1 MNEKHPGPVRQI
13 IEKIGLSVLI
23 LVFLILLG
31 TFVFYTVQS
40 YSSLIPSNYTQSNL
54 TQSNLIQSNL
64 TQSNLTQ
71 SNLTQS
77 NLTQS
82 SLIQPNF
89 TQSNL
94 TQPNLTQ
101 SNLTQS
107 NLTQP
112 NLTQPNLT
120 QSNLIQSN
128 LTQPNLTQSS
138 LIQPN
143 LTQPNL
149 TQSSLIQPNLTQSN
163 LTQSYKTV
171 YVGDYGSEN
180 FTCDGIDDQVEI
192 NQALEYVAENP
203 QFTTVYLRGPNTY
216 VISDSIFIGSQTTLV
231 GDPTAVIKL
240 KDKADW
246 PVGKPL
252 ITQMDWR
259 GVHGVIIKG
268 FEIDGNHDNNEDK
281 KKGLGYYNMIHFLN
295 SRDIQVHDMYMHD
308 GHGEGLKADHSYNIQ
323 FYNNNVYKLGHNGL
337 FAISCQN
344 VEAWNNTITCR
355 TDSGLRA
362 TNSNHIKFY
371 DNLIDSFYHWS
382 AGSSGILIEK
392 TAGTVNDVEIYN
404 NTIHN
409 TYGPG
414 LWLIGWSE
422 SYSRKEAQNVH
433 IYHNIFYSTGTNP
446 NIDWVGGIITSG
458 FYDTLIENNIFDGVY
473 HAAVIHMYPTGTHIY
488 PTYDDHPNL
497 SPTGTGYATIVRNN
511 IIVNTRERKKDPE
524 GTGYAVINYLP
535 ETQTFVLENNC
546 LYNNSAGN
554 YQNCTSTTDIYADP
568 LFVNQNEH
576 DYCLKPDSPCIGA
589 GYTFPISSET
599 FEEKTTESIESNEII
614 TESIES
620 NEKTIKSIIRA
631 FVSQMRKFLS
641 VDTSE

>member
-1 MNEKHPGPVRQI
+1 LETRFLFKSRDKMNEKHLGSVRQTR
-13 IEKIGLSVLI
+13 EKIGLSVLI
-23 LVFLILLG
+23 LIFLILLG
-31 TFVFYTVQS
+31 MFVLYTVQS
-40 YSSLIPSNYTQSNL
+40 YSSLIQSNYTQS
-54 TQSNLIQSNL
+54 
-64 TQSNLTQ
+64 
-71 SNLTQS
+71 
-77 NLTQS
+77 
-82 SLIQPNF
+82 NF

-94 TQPNLTQ
+94 TPPNLTQ
-101 SNLTQS
+101 SNITQSNLTPSNLTQS
-107 NLTQP
+107 NITQTNLTPSNLTQSNVTQANLTQP
-112 NLTQPNLT
+112 NLA
-120 QSNLIQSN
+120 QSNCIPSN
-128 LTQPNLTQSS
+128 E
-138 LIQPN
+138 
-143 LTQPNL
+143 
-149 TQSSLIQPNLTQSN
+149 
-163 LTQSYKTV
+163 TV
-171 YVGDYGSEN
+171 YVDGYGSEN

-216 VISDSIFIGSQTTLV
+216 VISDSIFIGSKTTLA

-246 PVGKPL
+246 PVAKPL
-252 ITQMDWR
+252 ITQLDWR
-259 GVHGVIIKG
+259 GVHGVTIKG

-308 GHGEGLKADHSYNIQ
+308 GHGEGLKADRSYNIQ

-344 VEAWNNTITCR
+344 AEAWNNTITCR

-362 TNSNHIKFY
+362 TNSNHIKFH

-382 AGSSGILIEK
+382 AGGSAILIEK

-414 LWLIGWSE
+414 LWLIGWSK

-433 IYHNIFYSTGTNP
+433 IYHNTFYSTGTNP

-488 PTYDDHPNL
+488 PTYDDHPDL
-497 SPTGTGYATIVRNN
+497 SPTGTGYTTIVRNN
-511 IIVNTRERKKDPE
+511 IIVNTQERKKDPE

-554 YQNCTSTTDIYADP
+554 YRNCTSTSDIYADP

-576 DYCLKPDSPCIGA
+576 DYYLKPDSPCIGA
-589 GYTFPISSET
+589 GYTFPISSEESEEKIIKSIES
-599 FEEKTTESIESNEII
+599 EEKTIKSIEPE
-614 TESIES
+614 
-620 NEKTIKSIIRA
+620 EKTIKSIIRA
-631 FVSQMRKFLS
+631 LVSQMCKFLS
-641 VDTSE
+641 VNTSE